1 MIIMK
6 EHKIGEEFTY
16 KGIKLKVVEDNSRPP
31 CTICYFKGKDCSDKV
46 LDCFEWD
53 RIDNKKVH
61 FEQVNKGL

>member
-1 MIIMK
+1 MK

-16 KGIKLKVVEDNSRPP
+16 KGIQLKVVEDNSRPP
-31 CTICYFKGKDCSDKV
+31 CTICYFKGKDCSDKI
-46 LDCFEWD
+46 LNCFAWD